1 MLDVETSPQ
10 AMIERRMA
18 EVIALGN
25 YEAAYLFS
33 QEGLPMAQARK
44 EAREETPLV
53 KISMLLREVR
63 NTAAEIAG
71 LSRLREIVVEGGNK
85 KMVFRFFH
93 AFDQEVVLVVV
104 VPKGKAYRQHTN
116 RLEKMIAAFSLD

>member
-1 MLDVETSPQ
+1 MLEVETSPQ

-44 EAREETPLV
+44 EAKEETPLV
-53 KISMLLREVR
+53 EISMLLREVR
-63 NTAAEIAG
+63 STAAEIAG
-71 LSRLREIVVEGGNK
+71 LSRLREIVVEGENK
-85 KMVFRFFH
+85 KIVFRFFP
-93 AFDQEVVLVVV
+93 AFEQEVVLVVV
-104 VPKGKAYRQHTN
+104 VPKGKSYRQHTN
-116 RLEKMIAAFSLD
+116 RLEKMIAALSIG